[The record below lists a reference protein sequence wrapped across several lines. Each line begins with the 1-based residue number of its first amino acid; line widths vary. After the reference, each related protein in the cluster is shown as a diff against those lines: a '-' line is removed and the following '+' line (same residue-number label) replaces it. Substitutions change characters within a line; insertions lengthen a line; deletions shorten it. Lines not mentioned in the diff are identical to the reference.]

1 VDPDLGPAGFFGPA
15 EKAAILGGL
24 EEESCGLESRN
35 EDEGVKCGVEVSNHV
50 VVTGFEE
57 GSIVAESQL

>member
-50 VVTGFEE
+50 AVTGFEE
-57 GSIVAESQL
+57 GSVVAESQL